1 MSAARAGI
9 REGSSVRAGDG
20 RRLTL
25 ARMLKS
31 GGAGSVY
38 LLREDAHS
46 VAKIYHADID
56 VAVYERKLAAMLE
69 LSPQLPTLDEG
80 GKRYVQIAW
89 PLTPLRDDRGRF
101 LGFVMPAVDVAA
113 TSELELVMQERQARA
128 AGLPTGLGAKIT
140 LAANLAA
147 VIAELHRQHHY
158 VVDMKPVNLR
168 FYPRSLYMAM
178 LDCDGFSIQGHGER
192 FPAPQYTIDYL
203 APEFH
208 AHGITAT
215 GEEQQDRF
223 ALAVIVFQLLNFGIH
238 PYSGRPASDRVPT
251 DIPGRI
257 AGNWYAYGLRANA
270 GIAANPGSGH
280 AAMPADLRQMFDRA
294 FALGR
299 SLRPS
304 AGEWSGLLRAY
315 AMRSTQRLAVCR
327 KQSEHQHFS
336 GQVCAACARESLLTA
351 TRKQQAHATRTAPKM
366 LQSLRAARPGRRPRP
381 VFRYPPAQPL
391 PAPAARPSNFIL
403 QAIGRM
409 SWLNRVRSVFF
420 IGMFCVVFFNNLRD
434 KAERPPPYAGSSAP
448 AQIGIASED
457 PPVSQP
463 EAPPISLGGAA
474 SMPNAVQMQ
483 TLANVYASL
492 ARQVGQSG
500 GKKLASSVASLRN
513 GGQSLDRSSSW
524 ARGEQSRATS
534 VFLSAPGNSLEKQQ
548 AREVLALALQR
559 ILQHDPYAHE
569 AAFELGWMALLDSRR
584 EQARDYFVQALWA
597 NTVNPRAWYGLG
609 VTAADDQ
616 QTLGALAIA
625 ESLAENDDRA
635 VAIRGQFRLP
645 SLASMGIDVRR
656 FHELSEQARR
666 IAAEQRDGVRP
677 EAPL

>member
-1 MSAARAGI
+1 MSAERTGI
-9 REGSSVRAGDG
+9 REGSQVRTGDG

-38 LLREDAHS
+38 LLGEDARS

-56 VAVYERKLAAMLE
+56 VALYERKLAAMLE
-69 LSPQLPTLDEG
+69 LSPQLPELDEG
-80 GKRYVQIAW
+80 GRRYVQIAW
-89 PLTPLRDDRGRF
+89 PQSPLRDDRGRF
-101 LGFVMPAVDVAA
+101 LGFLMPAVDVAA

-128 AGLPTGLGAKIT
+128 AKLPTGLGAKIT

-257 AGNWYAYGLRANA
+257 AGNWYAYGLRANV

-304 AGEWSGLLRAY
+304 AAEWSDLLRSY
-315 AMRSTQRLAVCR
+315 AKRSTQRLAVCG
-327 KQSEHQHFS
+327 KQAAHQHFS
-336 GQVCAACARESLLTA
+336 GQTCAACARESLLTS
-351 TRKQQAHATRTAPKM
+351 TRKQQA
-366 LQSLRAARPGRRPRP
+366 RAARAAPTTPALLRAGRPGRKPRPPFRYMPTPPRP
-381 VFRYPPAQPL
+381 VPA
-391 PAPAARPSNFIL
+391 APASSNFL
-403 QAIGRM
+403 VRMIGRM
-409 SWLNRVRSVFF
+409 SWKNRIQAVFM
-420 IGMFCVVFFNNLRD
+420 IVVFCVVFFDNLSEKSAQSR
-434 KAERPPPYAGSSAP
+434 PYAGSPVP
-448 AQIGIASED
+448 AEIAIAHEE
-457 PPVSQP
+457 PPPSQTEYP
-463 EAPPISLGGAA
+463 SSLAGLAGAA
-474 SMPNAVQMQ
+474 PDAVQLQ
-483 TLANVYASL
+483 TQANVYASL
-492 ARQVGQSG
+492 ARHAGQSD
-500 GKKLASSVASLRN
+500 GKYLASAVASLRN
-513 GGQSLDRSSSW
+513 GAQSIDRSSSW
-524 ARGEQSRATS
+524 SRSEQSRATS
-534 VFLSAPGNSLEKQQ
+534 VYLSASTKEWENQR
-548 AREVLALALQR
+548 ARDALVSALQR
-559 ILQHDPYAHE
+559 VLQHDPYAHDI
-569 AAFELGWMALLDSRR
+569 AFELGWMALLDSHRD
-584 EQARDYFVQALWA
+584 QARDYFVRALWA
-597 NTVNPRAWYGLG
+597 NSVNPRAWYGLG
-609 VTAADDQ
+609 VTASDDEQ
-616 QTLGALAIA
+616 MLGAFAIA
-625 ESLAENDDRA
+625 ETLAENDAQAEIVR
-635 VAIRGQFRLP
+635 RQFQFP
-645 SLASMGIDVRR
+645 SIAYLGIDLRR
-656 FHELSEQARR
+656 FHELTEQARQM
-666 IAAEQRDGVRP
+666 AARERNGSATP
-677 EAPL
+677 P

>member
-1 MSAARAGI
+1 MSAAHAGI
-9 REGSSVRAGDG
+9 REGSSVHAGDG

-38 LLREDAHS
+38 LLREEAHS

-56 VAVYERKLAAMLE
+56 VALYERKLAAMLE
-69 LSPQLPTLDEG
+69 LSPQLPALDEG

-89 PLTPLRDDRGRF
+89 PLTPLRDDKGRF
-101 LGFVMPAVDVAA
+101 LGFLMPAVDVAA

-192 FPAPQYTIDYL
+192 FPAPQYTVDYL

-208 AHGITAT
+208 AHGITTA

-238 PYSGRPASDRVPT
+238 PYSGRPGSDRVPT

-294 FALGR
+294 FSPR
-299 SLRPS
+299 SSLRP
-304 AGEWSGLLRAY
+304 AAAEWSALLRMY
-315 AMRSTQRLAVCR
+315 AKRSTQRLTVCGR
-327 KQSEHQHFS
+327 QSAHQHFA
-336 GQVCAACARESLLTA
+336 GQACAACARESLLTS
-351 TRKQQAHATRTAPKM
+351 TRKQQTRAARAAPATPVLARATRT
-366 LQSLRAARPGRRPRP
+366 GRRPRP
-381 VFRYPPAQPL
+381 LYIPMPMPPRPVPS
-391 PAPAARPSNFIL
+391 PAPSNLLLRI
-403 QAIGRM
+403 IGRM
-409 SWLNRVRSVFF
+409 SWINRFKAVVLIVFF
-420 IGMFCVVFFNNLRD
+420 FVLFLHDMSE
-434 KAERPPPYAGSSAP
+434 KMARPRPYAGSPVP
-448 AQIGIASED
+448 AQVPIAREEPPPSQSEF
-457 PPVSQP
+457 PS
-463 EAPPISLGGAA
+463 ALLGRAA
-474 SMPNAVQMQ
+474 AAPNAVQMQ
-483 TLANVYASL
+483 TQANVYASL

-500 GKKLASSVASLRN
+500 GKKLANSVASLRN
-513 GGQSLDRSSSW
+513 DGQSLDRSSSW

-534 VFLSAPGNSLEKQQ
+534 VYLSSSTKALENQQ
-548 AREVLALALQR
+548 AREALVLALQR
-559 ILQHDPYAHE
+559 ILEHDPYAHE

-584 EQARDYFVQALWA
+584 DQARDYFVQALWA
-597 NTVNPRAWYGLG
+597 NSVNARAWYGLG
-609 VTAADDQ
+609 VTAADEEQ
-616 QTLGALAIA
+616 MLGAFTIA
-625 ESLAENDDRA
+625 EVLAEGDA
-635 VAIRGQFRLP
+635 QAETIRRQFQFP
-645 SLASMGIDVRR
+645 SIAYLGIDVRR
-656 FHELSEQARR
+656 FHELSELAKQ
-666 IAAEQRDGVRP
+666 IAARERNGSATP
-677 EAPL
+677 P